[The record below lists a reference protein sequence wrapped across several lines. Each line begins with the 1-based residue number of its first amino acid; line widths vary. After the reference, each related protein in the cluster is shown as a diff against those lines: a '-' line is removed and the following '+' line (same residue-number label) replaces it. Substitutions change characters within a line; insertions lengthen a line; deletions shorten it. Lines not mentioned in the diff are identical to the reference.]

1 MAAMSAGAGNTRN
14 RNQTTKTKIMKIKPT
29 KKLTKAMREVDVRKE
44 PSAATALFK
53 AARKL
58 PAIRL
63 KRILATTDFSEVA
76 LDGVRLADWVAERF
90 SAHVLLAHVVEP
102 PSLLAKLETV
112 DLAWKER
119 ETLKLA
125 ETQLVHIATRELR
138 KGPAMAACVRH
149 GKAFHE
155 IVTLAG
161 QRHMDLI
168 VIATRGQ
175 TGWTRVWLGSTAERV
190 VRHAPCPVLTVPP
203 RKAGAH
209 GQAFP
214 PVRLKRIVV
223 PVDFSEVSV
232 QALPYAAAFAQEFD
246 AEIILLHVWEPR
258 FLPPDVG
265 SLPPS
270 VDDREDDEL
279 TVKYLKHLRHEALD
293 KNLRVRT
300 LMRNGVPFQQITRVA
315 TSLDADL
322 IILTTH
328 GHTGLKHVFLGS
340 TAERVVRDADCP
352 VLVVRGKAHSGREKR
367 LARRRHKS

>member
-1 MAAMSAGAGNTRN
+1 M
-14 RNQTTKTKIMKIKPT
+14 
-29 KKLTKAMREVDVRKE
+29 KKLTKVIQEVDVQKE
-44 PSAATALFK
+44 PGAAAALFK

-76 LDGVRLADWVAERF
+76 MDGVRLADWVAERF

-102 PSLLAKLETV
+102 PSLLAELETV
-112 DLAWKER
+112 NLDWKER

-125 ETQLVHIATRELR
+125 ETQLARIATRELR
-138 KGPAMAACVRH
+138 KGPAMATCVLH

-161 QRHMDLI
+161 RRHMDLI

-175 TGWTRVWLGSTAERV
+175 TGWKRVWLGSTAERV

-209 GQAFP
+209 GQAVP

-223 PVDFSEVSV
+223 PVDFSEVSA
-232 QALPYAAAFAQEFD
+232 QALPYAAAFGKAFD

-258 FLPPDVG
+258 FLPLDVG
-265 SLPPS
+265 SLPLS
-270 VDDREDDEL
+270 ADDREDDDL
-279 TVKYLKHLRHEALD
+279 TEKYLKHLRYEVLD
-293 KNLRVRT
+293 KDLRVRT
-300 LMRNGVPFQQITRVA
+300 VLRNGVPFREITRLA
-315 TSLDADL
+315 TNLGADL

-328 GHTGLKHVFLGS
+328 GHTGLKHVLLGS
-340 TAERVVRDADCP
+340 TAERVVRHADCP
-352 VLVVRGKAHSGREKR
+352 VLVVRGKSHPSPGKR
-367 LARRRHKS
+367 FARRRHKS